1 MAIPELVGAAE
12 VAVILGI
19 GNTNFSHLRKQRE
32 GTDTAFPDPV
42 VTLKC
47 GPIWL
52 KRDAEK
58 FAKTFNP
65 RRRAVKVEG
74 SDTEVVKVA
83 TRKPVALAK
92 PPSKK
97 APTKKAPAAKPP
109 AKKKLSLVR

>member
-1 MAIPELVGAAE
+1 MYGSGAPNKLSCGSGYCCEYRTPNAPSFHHSSELFVNG
-12 VAVILGI
+12 G
-19 GNTNFSHLRKQRE
+19 
-32 GTDTAFPDPV
+32 
-42 VTLKC
+42 
-47 GPIWL
+47 
-52 KRDAEK
+52 
-58 FAKTFNP
+58 
-65 RRRAVKVEG
+65 AVKVEG